1 MQGIGTVGSS
11 SEYCS
16 RQFKHVYFESLPN
29 LDLMQGEGR
38 EGLSQEYKEAEHGGQ
53 DHGVLELNNID
64 NVGY

>member
-1 MQGIGTVGSS
+1 M
-11 SEYCS
+11 
-16 RQFKHVYFESLPN
+16 PN

-38 EGLSQEYKEAEHGGQ
+38 EGLYQEYKEAEHGGQ